1 MLKYKISLTFN
12 KIYSNQRNHT
22 VTDYYVYEQPLN
34 EKVRAFLR
42 LEKLFQQYSF
52 HLEHGSDWNN
62 RVAIDSIL
70 EILGYTTRSDI
81 KLEILKELERQHTRL
96 ERLSKRPQIDQV
108 QLASLLKNI
117 QKHIGELQAISGQ
130 VGQETK
136 NIELLSAIAQKS
148 SVPGSI
154 CDFDL
159 PALKHWLTLPKEK
172 RQQHLEKWFQPFSC
186 LNRSIQLILD
196 VLRHSAEDS
205 DEIAQH
211 GFFQKSLDTNQAIQ
225 LLCISIPEESI
236 CYPEI
241 SAGKHRFSVRFM
253 KNDDP
258 AQRPEQCKDDV
269 NFKLKMCAI

>member
-1 MLKYKISLTFN
+1 M
-12 KIYSNQRNHT
+12 
-22 VTDYYVYEQPLN
+22 TDTHIYEQPLN

-52 HLEHGSDWNN
+52 HLKHGSDWNN
-62 RVAIDSIL
+62 RIAIDSIL
-70 EILGYTTRSDI
+70 EILTYTTRSDI
-81 KLEILKELERQHTRL
+81 KLEVLKELERQHTRL
-96 ERLSKRPQIDQV
+96 NRLSKRPQIDQS
-108 QLASLLKNI
+108 QLSSILKNI
-117 QKHIGELQAISGQ
+117 QKRIGELQAINGQ

-136 NIELLSAIAQKS
+136 NIELLTAIAQKS

-159 PALKHWLTLPKEK
+159 PALKHWLTLPEDK
-172 RQQHLEKWFQPFSC
+172 RQKNIEKWFQPFGH
-186 LNRSIQLILD
+186 LDRSVQLILD
-196 VLRHSAEDS
+196 VLRHSAEDT
-205 DEIAQH
+205 DEVAQH

-225 LLCISIPEESI
+225 LLRISIPAGSI

-258 AQRPEQCKDDV
+258 SQRPEQCKEDV
-269 NFKLKMCAI
+269 NFKLMMCAI

>member
-1 MLKYKISLTFN
+1 
-12 KIYSNQRNHT
+12 
-22 VTDYYVYEQPLN
+22 VTDNHIYEQPLN
-34 EKVRAFLR
+34 EKIRAFLR

-52 HLEHGSDWNN
+52 HLKHGSDWNN
-62 RVAIDSIL
+62 RIAIDSIL
-70 EILGYTTRSDI
+70 EILTYTTRSDI
-81 KLEILKELERQHTRL
+81 KLEVLKELERQHTRL
-96 ERLSKRPQIDQV
+96 ERLSKRPQIDQS
-108 QLASLLKNI
+108 QLSSVLKNI
-117 QKHIGELQAISGQ
+117 QKRIGELQSIKGQ

-136 NIELLSAIAQKS
+136 NVELLTAIAQKS

-159 PALKHWLTLPKEK
+159 PALKHWLTLSKDQ
-172 RQQHLEKWFQPFSC
+172 RQKNIEKWFQPFTH
-186 LNRSIQLILD
+186 LDRSVQLILD
-196 VLRHSAEDS
+196 VLRHSAEDT

-225 LLCISIPEESI
+225 LLRISIPVDSL

-258 AQRPEQCKDDV
+258 TQRPEQCKEDV
-269 NFKLKMCAI
+269 NFKLMMCSI

>member
-1 MLKYKISLTFN
+1 
-12 KIYSNQRNHT
+12 
-22 VTDYYVYEQPLN
+22 VTDSHVYEQPLN

-52 HLEHGSDWNN
+52 HLKHGADWNN
-62 RVAIDSIL
+62 RVAIESIL
-70 EILGYTTRSDI
+70 EILTYTTRSDI

-96 ERLSKRPQIDQV
+96 DRLSKRPQIDQT
-108 QLASLLKNI
+108 QLSAVLKNI
-117 QKHIGELQAISGQ
+117 QKRIGELQSISGQ

-136 NIELLSAIAQKS
+136 KVELLTAIAQKN

-159 PALKHWLTLPKEK
+159 PALKHWLTLAKDT
-172 RQQHLEKWFQPFSC
+172 RQKNIEKWFQPFGH
-186 LNRSIQLILD
+186 LDRSVQLILD
-196 VLRHSAEDS
+196 ILRHSTEDT
-205 DEIAQH
+205 EEVAQN
-211 GFFQKSLDTNQAIQ
+211 GFFQRSLDTNQAIQ
-225 LLCISIPEESI
+225 LLRISIPEDGT

-258 AQRPEQCKDDV
+258 AQRPEQCKEDV
-269 NFKLKMCAI
+269 SFKLKMCTI